1 MAIIPTTIIGGGAVV
16 ALLVA
21 GWDYVKMYLS
31 KIYGMFIVRISFED
45 ATLKQAAAVW
55 SFKKLKRMNISIRNF
70 TGWTDFIKPV
80 GKNQFVAF
88 ETPSQEP
95 SVCWYGKTPVII
107 SNNGFSFFRWTLNV
121 EKIMK
126 EVVDEF
132 NNSLGDQ
139 TENRFYIRKYH
150 GSLQNL
156 KNKMG
161 GNQGY
166 AEPTVAA
173 SDRIRGES
181 PDGFYQQIKN
191 SLPVVG
197 WKKEDIGQIKKPDPL
212 SHLAL
217 SDECLQAL
225 EEIRRWRKS
234 EEWYKERQIPHKK
247 GILLYG
253 KPGCGKSS
261 VAKAMAMDLNMPI
274 MIFDLSNMS
283 NTDFQ
288 EKWDNVK
295 NNSPCMVLLEDI
307 DSIFDGRKNIIHEEG
322 GLSFD
327 CLLNCID
334 GVEAADGILI
344 VATTNNV
351 EKIDVALGKPN
362 GDGIS
367 TRPGRIDRALELVP
381 PDEKGR
387 RKIASRILID
397 FPQEIDQVVE
407 DGNHD
412 TGAQFQERCSRLAL
426 KLFWDK
432 KDKQ

>member
-1 MAIIPTTIIGGGAVV
+1 MVDPVITPLVGGGMLV
-16 ALLVA
+16 AALYA

-31 KIYGMFIVRISFED
+31 KIYGLFVVRIEVTD
-45 ATLKQAAAVW
+45 NELKQALVVW
-55 SFKKLKRMNISIRNF
+55 SFKKLKRFKISVRNF
-70 TGWTDFIKPV
+70 IGWTDFVKPL

-88 ETPSQEP
+88 EGPSNEP
-95 SVCWYGKTPVII
+95 TICWQGKKPILVSTNSI
-107 SNNGFSFFRWTLNV
+107 SFLRWTFNV

-126 EVVDEF
+126 EVVDEY
-132 NNSLGDQ
+132 NNSMGDG
-139 TENRFYIRKYH
+139 TKENRFFIRKYH
-150 GSLQNL
+150 GTLQNT
-156 KNKMG
+156 KQ
-161 GNQGY
+161 GNQSAYNGEK
-166 AEPTVAA
+166 AEAPTSIGRTVD
-173 SDRIRGES
+173 SH
-181 PDGFYQQIKN
+181 YQLIQS

-197 WKKEDIGQIKKPDPL
+197 WNREDIGQIKKPEPL

-217 SDECLQAL
+217 SDDCLQAL

-261 VAKAMAMDLNMPI
+261 IAKAMAMDLNMPI

-288 EKWDNVK
+288 EKWDNIK
-295 NNSPCMVLLEDI
+295 NNTPCMVLLEDI
-307 DSIFDGRKNIIHEEG
+307 DAVFDGRKNIVHEEG

-334 GVEAADGILI
+334 GVESADGILI
-344 VATTNNV
+344 VATTNNID
-351 EKIDVALGKPN
+351 KIDVALGKPN

-381 PDEKGR
+381 PDKDGR
-387 RKIASRILID
+387 RKIANRILID
-397 FPQEIDQVVE
+397 FPMEIDRVVE
-407 DGNHD
+407 QGDHD

-426 KLFWDK
+426 KLFWENKEK
-432 KDKQ
+432 K